1 MSTDTVITA
10 MRENQEYSVEQIHQI
25 SGVSKS
31 YAGTCL
37 RELVRGG
44 VVDRRKVAIGKTKCG
59 KDKEIFFYKTRQK
72 DLPI

>member
-10 MRENQEYSVEQIHQI
+10 MRENQEYSVEQIHKI
-25 SGVSKS
+25 LGISKS

-44 VVDRRKVAIGKTKCG
+44 
-59 KDKEIFFYKTRQK
+59 
-72 DLPI
+72 